1 MMSILIHFACKAA
14 TAFEMVNMVNAFQ
27 KKKWNQLDLYFYVD
41 AVVIS
46 IVSVDV
52 L

>member
-1 MMSILIHFACKAA
+1 MMSILIHFACQAA
-14 TAFEMVNMVNAFQ
+14 TAFKMVNMVNAFQ
-27 KKKWNQLDLYFYVD
+27 KKKWNRLDLYFYVD